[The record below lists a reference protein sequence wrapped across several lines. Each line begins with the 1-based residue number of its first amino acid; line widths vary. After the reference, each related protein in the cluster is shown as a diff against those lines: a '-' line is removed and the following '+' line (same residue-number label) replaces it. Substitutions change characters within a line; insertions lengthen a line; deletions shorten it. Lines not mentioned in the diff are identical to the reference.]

1 MVNTL
6 FFGVI
11 NGSTEKVLQTSL
23 PFSLQPFHKDEG
35 NNIQWEKLST
45 TTFEIQTYREPSQ

>member
-35 NNIQWEKLST
+35 DNVQWEKLST